1 VRTAEV
7 EAGPTGKEG
16 GEMKNVD
23 WVRTLTDEQ
32 LIEWR
37 DKLGDAQG
45 ADGLKLIRINDEI
58 DRRKAAKRG

>member
-1 VRTAEV
+1 
-7 EAGPTGKEG
+7 
-16 GEMKNVD
+16 MKNVD

>member
-1 VRTAEV
+1 MKTA
-7 EAGPTGKEG
+7 
-16 GEMKNVD
+16 D

-45 ADGLKLIRINDEI
+45 AAGLKLIRINDEI
-58 DRRKAAKRG
+58 ARRKAAK